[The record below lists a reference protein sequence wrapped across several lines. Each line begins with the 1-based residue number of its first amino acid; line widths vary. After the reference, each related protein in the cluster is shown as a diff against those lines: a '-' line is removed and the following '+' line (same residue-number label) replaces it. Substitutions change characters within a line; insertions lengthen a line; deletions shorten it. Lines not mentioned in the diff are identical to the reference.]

1 MRKNFGILLIILLI
15 STQVVKADNLKTE
28 IHFLNTGISDAILI
42 KDAGNYYLIDT
53 GAKYSDKYVVNYLK
67 NKGVEKLKE
76 VIITHYHDD
85 HYGGLKAIMEN
96 FKVERLMLSPHNLSI
111 SKEIFKEAMK
121 NNIDVK
127 FMSLQYELNDENI
140 RLQCWHPRNMSD
152 SGRLESEINNKSII
166 LYGQI
171 GNRTFI
177 FPGDCEV
184 KEEKEFLR
192 SVNIENTFFMKAPHH
207 GLNTSLS
214 DDFLKRINPKIV
226 VVTCDGETSPDEIT
240 MLKLAQK
247 GISILRTD
255 ILKDIIITFDDD
267 NFYIVINW
275 RYNLQFIF
283 N

>member
-1 MRKNFGILLIILLI
+1 MRKTFGILFIILLI
-15 STQVVKADNLKTE
+15 STQIVKADNFKTE

-42 KDAGNYYLIDT
+42 KDSQNYYLIDT

-85 HYGGLKAIMEN
+85 HYGGLKSIIDN
-96 FKVERLMLSPHNLSI
+96 FKVEKLMLSPHNLSI

-121 NNIDVK
+121 NNIDVN

-140 RLQCWHPRNMSD
+140 RLQCWHPHNMSD
-152 SGRLESEINNKSII
+152 TGRLESEINNKSII

-171 GNRTFI
+171 GNRTI
-177 FPGDCEV
+177 LLPGDCEV
-184 KEEKEFLR
+184 KEEKEFLK
-192 SVNIENTFFMKAPHH
+192 SVNIDNIFFMKVPHH

-214 DDFLKRINPKIV
+214 DEFLKRINPKIV
-226 VVTCDGETSPDEIT
+226 VVTCDGVTSPDEIT

-247 GISILRTD
+247 GMTILRTD
-255 ILKDIIITFDDD
+255 ILKDIIIRFDDD
-267 NFYIVINW
+267 NFYIVIN
-275 RYNLQFIF
+275 
-283 N
+283 